1 MRFARL
7 MMRYDF
13 IFRIL
18 DENAI
23 EEIGENTFAN
33 LRALQTL

>member
-1 MRFARL
+1 MKRN
-7 MMRYDF
+7 F

-23 EEIGENTFAN
+23 EEIGENTFGN
-33 LRALQTL
+33 LKALQTL